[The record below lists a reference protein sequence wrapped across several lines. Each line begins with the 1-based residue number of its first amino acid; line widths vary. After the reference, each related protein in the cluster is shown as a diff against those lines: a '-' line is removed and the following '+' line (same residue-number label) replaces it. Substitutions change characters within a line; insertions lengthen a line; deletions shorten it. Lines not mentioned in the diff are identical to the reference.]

1 MADLVLADFAWLV
14 VMDQDGIFGCWLDQS
29 RAHEA
34 AKAIGG
40 VVVALPIAADYRP
53 APAAAAADQ

>member
-1 MADLVLADFAWLV
+1 MSVQAWLV
-14 VMDQDGIFGCWLDQS
+14 VMDRGGIFGCWLDEQ

-40 VVVALPIAADYRP
+40 VAVMLPVAADYRP
-53 APAAAAADQ
+53 APAAAEAER